1 MSKNITHK
9 VLNISNIVLII
20 TILISS
26 ILIITNSKIK
36 FDFSS
41 NGFNTFLEI
50 FKFPLAL
57 SAALLATLTLTY
69 SIERMRQFEQQLIMF
84 SRNNRFNNYF
94 RFNEEFSKYFENQEL
109 FSLYK
114 KAFPNNSVFEI
125 SNHIQRLYKYYYGAK
140 PRFFTTKILQ
150 DELKN
155 INNFLSAIDN
165 NVFNKSDYELTTIEH
180 EVLSNISNSNLEIMK
195 VLIKPLSEKLVAPIY
210 SNRSLS
216 VPSLKEIDKHFLLMN
231 ELFLSVSFYESL
243 LIFDGEKV
251 SSYSTLRKNFMNY
264 LEKLGLK

>member
-1 MSKNITHK
+1 LFKNITHK
-9 VLNISNIVLII
+9 VLNIFNIALTIAII
-20 TILISS
+20 ISF
-26 ILIITNSKIK
+26 ILIIANSKNS

-50 FKFPLAL
+50 FKFPLTL

-69 SIERMRQFEQQLIMF
+69 TIERMRQFERQLKML
-84 SRNNRFNNYF
+84 SRNNRFNNYY
-94 RFNEEFSKYFENQEL
+94 RLNEEFSKYFDNQEL

-125 SNHIQRLYKYYYGAK
+125 SNHIQRLYKYFYGDK
-140 PRFFTTKILQ
+140 PKLFTTKILEN
-150 DELKN
+150 ELKN
-155 INNFLSAIDN
+155 INNFLAAIDN
-165 NVFNKSDYELTTIEH
+165 NVFNKSDYELTTIDQEI
-180 EVLSNISNSNLEIMK
+180 LSNISDRNLEIMK
-195 VLIKPLSEKLVAPIY
+195 TLIKPLSEKLVAPVY

-216 VPSLKEIDKHFLLMN
+216 VPSLKEIDKHFLFMN

-251 SSYSTLRKNFMNY
+251 NSYSTFRKNFMNY